1 MLYIPGININL
12 LSIIVLN
19 YRGFL
24 IYFENKKIRII
35 NEKTSKIVVHNYIKD
50 NLYKLIKS
58 YVDRAFITYE

>member
-1 MLYIPGININL
+1 MLGINVNL

-35 NEKTSKIVVHNYIKD
+35 NERTNKIVAHSYIK
-50 NLYKLIKS
+50 NGLYKLIKF
-58 YVDRAFITYE
+58 YVNRAFITYK